1 MKYVVLLL
9 ADGDERPWAGPSLE
23 EQRATMGRF
32 ETLGQACAA
41 REGVAILTGEAL
53 AEGDAATTVRH
64 REGRRTVA
72 DCSFAE
78 VVEGHGGF
86 YLLEAPHLDVV
97 PELID
102 LLPSYDM
109 QISPVADLS

>member
-1 MKYVVLLL
+1 
-9 ADGDERPWAGPSLE
+9 
-23 EQRATMGRF
+23 MGRF
-32 ETLGQACAA
+32 ETFGQACAA
-41 REGVAILTGEAL
+41 RDGVASLAGEAL
-53 AEGDAATTVRH
+53 AEGDATTVRH
-64 REGRRTVA
+64 REGRRTVT
-72 DCSFAE
+72 DGPFAE
-78 VVEGHGGF
+78 AVVGLGGF